1 MEKLTVK
8 DYFLKG
14 INILILLAF
23 TVTCFYP
30 LYYIFINA
38 FSSADAITR
47 GVYLIPSEFTT
58 IYFKSLLDYPSL
70 FNSIFISTMRTVF
83 GTIIT
88 VLCSTYLGYMV
99 TRKDLPFRKGIY
111 RYIVITMYLG
121 AGLMPWYI
129 LMKDLG
135 LKNNF
140 LLYIIPGAINAF
152 NIVLVKTYIESIPP
166 ALEESAKIDGAGV
179 LTIFFRLIVPLS
191 LPIVACLTVF
201 CAVGQWNTWSDN
213 FYLVSDPKLCTLQ
226 YLLYKCLQ
234 SNMSD
239 VTNNLSHLASSNHRE
254 SITPTGLQDAM
265 TVITVLPILVVYPFM
280 QKYFVKGIMLGA
292 VKG

>member
-1 MEKLTVK
+1 MEKLTGK
-8 DYFLKG
+8 DYLLKG
-14 INILILLAF
+14 INLLILLVF
-23 TVTCFYP
+23 TITCFYP

-47 GVYLIPSEFTT
+47 GVYLIPSELTT
-58 IYFKSLLDYPSL
+58 IYFQNLLDYPSL
-70 FNSIFISTMRTVF
+70 FNSIFISAMRTVF

-140 LLYIIPGAINAF
+140 LLYIIPGAVNAF

-179 LTIFFRLIVPLS
+179 LTIFFKLIIPLS

-201 CAVGQWNTWSDN
+201 CAVGQWNAWSDN

-234 SNMSD
+234 SNMAD
-239 VTNNLSHLASSNHRE
+239 VTNNLSNLASSNHRE